1 MIIFRFPVG
10 GGLFLDSD
18 FFRAVFSFP
27 GSFSSLKNAERTA
40 SHDPATKA
48 VPDDRGAES
57 PDAASEFDW
66 KTVLEN
72 ISRGLYSPPSWLSSV
87 KVRAV
92 EGKSVCLETE
102 NQFQAEWAKNHYL
115 GLIREEAGKIYGR
128 GLFEIEIV
136 AGKSSSTGKKNG
148 KRRGEANGEIRDG
161 EFPGT
166 AEASRSINA
175 GNTFE
180 NFIVGPSNQFAHA
193 AALAIAERPGLAYN
207 PLFIHSVT
215 GLGKTHLLHSIGN
228 HVMKKAGPGTKTF
241 CLSAENFTN
250 DVIQGLKTN
259 SMEKF
264 RNRYRFNCDV
274 LLIDDIQFIAGKE
287 STQEEFFHTFNSLYT
302 AKKQIVMTS
311 DKPPSAMQRFEER
324 LKSRFEWGLTA
335 DIQPPEIETKLAII
349 EKKAEAEKVE
359 VPDDVASLIAKS
371 VSNVRE
377 LEGSLNKILAYSKLF
392 HREVEFETAKALLKD
407 LMKKGP
413 PMIITIDLIQ
423 KEVSDF
429 FSISVKDMKSNQK
442 QKKFSEPRQIA
453 MFLSRK
459 YTTSSFPEI
468 GSKFGGK
475 NHSTVVHAVKNV
487 ERKMISDRSVA
498 STVSMLST
506 KLEKLIGP
514 LNY

>member
-1 MIIFRFPVG
+1 M
-10 GGLFLDSD
+10 
-18 FFRAVFSFP
+18 
-27 GSFSSLKNAERTA
+27 KNAERTTE
-40 SHDPATKA
+40 SA
-48 VPDDRGAES
+48 VPDGKKSDSG
-57 PDAASEFDW
+57 PVFDW
-66 KTVLEN
+66 KAVLES
-72 ISRGLYSPPSWLSSV
+72 ISRGIYSPPPWLASV

-92 EGKSVCLETE
+92 EGNSVRLETE
-102 NQFQAEWAKNHYL
+102 NQFQADWARNHYL
-115 GLIREEAGKIYGR
+115 SLIREEAERIYGS

-136 AGKSSSTGKKNG
+136 AGEKPRRVKAPRGSRPEPNG
-148 KRRGEANGEIRDG
+148 DLSE
-161 EFPGT
+161 T
-166 AEASRSINA
+166 AGATHSINL
-175 GNTFE
+175 GNSFE

-193 AALAIAERPGLAYN
+193 AALAIADRPGLAYN
-207 PLFIHSVT
+207 PLFIHSGT

-228 HVMKKAGPGTKTF
+228 HITKKNGAGLKTF
-241 CLSAENFTN
+241 CMSAENFTN
-250 DVIQGLKTN
+250 GVIQGLKTN

-302 AKKQIVMTS
+302 AKKQIVITS

-335 DIQPPEIETKLAII
+335 DIQPPEVETKLAII
-349 EKKAEAEKVE
+349 EKKSEAERVE

-377 LEGSLNKILAYSKLF
+377 LEGSLNKILAYSKMF
-392 HREVEFETAKALLKD
+392 SEEVDFETAKALLKD
-407 LMKKGP
+407 LTRKEP
-413 PMIITIDLIQ
+413 PKIITIDLIQ

-429 FSISVKDMKSNQK
+429 FSITVKDLKSNQK
-442 QKKFSEPRQIA
+442 QKKISEPRQIA

-487 ERKMISDRSVA
+487 EKKMISDRSVA
-498 STVSMLST
+498 STVSVLST
-506 KLEKLIGP
+506 GLEKLIGP

>member
-1 MIIFRFPVG
+1 M
-10 GGLFLDSD
+10 
-18 FFRAVFSFP
+18 
-27 GSFSSLKNAERTA
+27 KNAERTA
-40 SHDPATKA
+40 SRGPAPESAGGAAGEENPEA
-48 VPDDRGAES
+48 V
-57 PDAASEFDW
+57 SEFDW
-66 KTVLEN
+66 KAVLES
-72 ISRGLYSPPSWLSSV
+72 ISEGLYSPPSWLSSV
-87 KVRAV
+87 KIRTV

-102 NQFQAEWAKNHYL
+102 NQFQADWAKNHYL

-128 GLFEIEIV
+128 GPFEIEIV
-136 AGKSSSTGKKNG
+136 SGEKTDAEKNQGKKRG
-148 KRRGEANGEIRDG
+148 KANGEIRGG
-161 EFPGT
+161 EFPRP
-166 AEASRSINA
+166 AESSRSINA
-175 GNTFE
+175 GNTFG

-193 AALAIAERPGLAYN
+193 AALAISERPGLAYN

-228 HVMKKAGPGTKTF
+228 HVMKKAGEGTNIF
-241 CLSAENFTN
+241 CMSAENFTN
-250 DVIQGLKTN
+250 GVIQGLRTN

-302 AKKQIVMTS
+302 AKKQIVITS
-311 DKPPSAMQRFEER
+311 DKPPSVMQRFEER

-335 DIQPPEIETKLAII
+335 DIQPPEIETKLAIV

-359 VPDDVASLIAKS
+359 VPGDVASLIAKS

-392 HREVEFETAKALLKD
+392 HEEVEFETAKTLLRD
-407 LMKKGP
+407 LTRKEP
-413 PMIITIDLIQ
+413 PKIITIDLIQ

-429 FSISVKDMKSNQK
+429 FSITVKDLKSNQK
-442 QKKFSEPRQIA
+442 QRNVSEPRQIA

-487 ERKMISDRSVA
+487 EKKMISDRSVA

-506 KLEKLIGP
+506 GLEKLIGP

>member
-10 GGLFLDSD
+10 GELFLNSG
-18 FFRAVFSFP
+18 FFRTDFPFP
-27 GSFSSLKNAERTA
+27 GSLSSLKNAERTA
-40 SHDPATKA
+40 ESGRAAETESGA
-48 VPDDRGAES
+48 PDGKK
-57 PDAASEFDW
+57 PDSGPVFDW
-66 KTVLEN
+66 KAVLES
-72 ISRGLYSPPSWLSSV
+72 ISKGLYSPPPWLASV
-87 KVRAV
+87 KVMAV
-92 EGKSVCLETE
+92 EGNSVRLETE
-102 NQFQAEWAKNHYL
+102 NQFQADWARNHYL
-115 GLIREEAGKIYGR
+115 GLIREEAERIYGS
-128 GLFEIEIV
+128 GLFEIDIV
-136 AGKSSSTGKKNG
+136 AGEKPSRGKASRNRRPEPNG
-148 KRRGEANGEIRDG
+148 DLSE
-161 EFPGT
+161 T
-166 AEASRSINA
+166 AEAAHSINL
-175 GNTFE
+175 GNSFE

-193 AALAIAERPGLAYN
+193 AALAIADRPGLAYN
-207 PLFIHSVT
+207 PLFIHSGT

-228 HVMKKAGPGTKTF
+228 HITKKNGAGLKTF
-241 CLSAENFTN
+241 CMSAENFTN
-250 DVIQGLKTN
+250 GVIQGLKTN

-302 AKKQIVMTS
+302 AKKQIVITS

-335 DIQPPEIETKLAII
+335 DIQPPEVETKLAII
-349 EKKAEAEKVE
+349 EKKSEAERVE
-359 VPDDVASLIAKS
+359 VPADVASLIAKS

-377 LEGSLNKILAYSKLF
+377 LEGSLNKILAYSKMF
-392 HREVEFETAKALLKD
+392 SKEVDFETAKALLKD
-407 LMKKGP
+407 LTRKEP
-413 PMIITIDLIQ
+413 PKIITIDLIQ

-429 FSISVKDMKSNQK
+429 FSITVKDLKSNQK

-487 ERKMISDRSVA
+487 EKKMISDRSVA
-498 STVSMLST
+498 STVSVLST
-506 KLEKLIGP
+506 GLEKLIGP

>member
-1 MIIFRFPVG
+1 M
-10 GGLFLDSD
+10 
-18 FFRAVFSFP
+18 
-27 GSFSSLKNAERTA
+27 KNAERTA
-40 SHDPATKA
+40 DSGRAAETESVA
-48 VPDDRGAES
+48 PDGKK
-57 PDAASEFDW
+57 PDSGTVFDW
-66 KTVLEN
+66 KEVLES
-72 ISRGLYSPPSWLSSV
+72 ISKGLYSPPPWLASV

-92 EGKSVCLETE
+92 EGNSVRLETE
-102 NQFQAEWAKNHYL
+102 NQFQADWARNHYL
-115 GLIREEAGKIYGR
+115 GLIREEAERIYGS
-128 GLFEIEIV
+128 GLFEIDIV
-136 AGKSSSTGKKNG
+136 AGERP
-148 KRRGEANGEIRDG
+148 RRGKASRSRRPEPNGDLSE
-161 EFPGT
+161 T
-166 AEASRSINA
+166 AEASHSINL
-175 GNTFE
+175 GNSFE

-193 AALAIAERPGLAYN
+193 AALAIADRPGLAYN
-207 PLFIHSVT
+207 PLFIHSGT

-228 HVMKKAGPGTKTF
+228 HITKKNGAGLKTF
-241 CLSAENFTN
+241 CMSAENFTN
-250 DVIQGLKTN
+250 GVIQGLKTN

-302 AKKQIVMTS
+302 AKKQIVITS

-335 DIQPPEIETKLAII
+335 DIQPPEVETKLAII
-349 EKKAEAEKVE
+349 EKKSEAERVE
-359 VPDDVASLIAKS
+359 VPADVASLIAKS

-377 LEGSLNKILAYSKLF
+377 LEGSLNKILAYSKMF
-392 HREVEFETAKALLKD
+392 SKEVDFETAKALLKD
-407 LMKKGP
+407 LTRKEP
-413 PMIITIDLIQ
+413 PKIITIDLIQ

-429 FSISVKDMKSNQK
+429 FSITVKDLKSNQK

-487 ERKMISDRSVA
+487 EKKMISDRSVA
-498 STVSMLST
+498 STVSVLST
-506 KLEKLIGP
+506 SLEKLIGP

>member
-1 MIIFRFPVG
+1 MIILRFPVG
-10 GGLFLDSD
+10 GEFFLDSG
-18 FFRAVFSFP
+18 FFRAGFPFP
-27 GSFSSLKNAERTA
+27 GSLSSLKNAERTA
-40 SHDPATKA
+40 QSGRTTEADSGAA
-48 VPDDRGAES
+48 GAES
-57 PDAASEFDW
+57 PNQGTAFDW
-66 KTVLEN
+66 NAVLK
-72 ISRGLYSPPSWLSSV
+72 SVSKGLHSPPPWLASV

-92 EGKSVCLETE
+92 EGNSVRLETE
-102 NQFQAEWAKNHYL
+102 NQFQADWAKNHYL
-115 GLIREEAGKIYGR
+115 GLIREETERIYGS
-128 GLFEIEIV
+128 GLFEIDIV
-136 AGKSSSTGKKNG
+136 AGE
-148 KRRGEANGEIRDG
+148 KRRGGK
-161 EFPGT
+161 
-166 AEASRSINA
+166 ASRNGRGRPEPNGDLPETGGAAHSINL
-175 GNTFE
+175 GNSFE

-193 AALAIAERPGLAYN
+193 AALAIADRPGLAYN
-207 PLFIHSVT
+207 PLFIHSGT

-228 HVMKKAGPGTKTF
+228 HIMKKNGAGLKTF
-241 CLSAENFTN
+241 CMSAENFTN
-250 DVIQGLKTN
+250 GVIQGLKTN

-335 DIQPPEIETKLAII
+335 DIQPPEVETKLAII
-349 EKKAEAEKVE
+349 EKKSEAERVE
-359 VPDDVASLIAKS
+359 VPADVASLIAKS

-377 LEGSLNKILAYSKLF
+377 LEGSLNKILAYSKMF
-392 HREVEFETAKALLKD
+392 SKEVDFETAKALLRD
-407 LMKKGP
+407 LTRKEP
-413 PMIITIDLIQ
+413 PKIITIDLIQ

-429 FSISVKDMKSNQK
+429 FSITVKDMKSNQK

-487 ERKMISDRSVA
+487 EKKMISDRSVA
-498 STVSMLST
+498 STVSVLST
-506 KLEKLIGP
+506 SLEKLIGP

>member
-1 MIIFRFPVG
+1 M
-10 GGLFLDSD
+10 
-18 FFRAVFSFP
+18 
-27 GSFSSLKNAERTA
+27 KNAERTA
-40 SHDPATKA
+40 PPDPAPEA
-48 VPDDRGAES
+48 VP
-57 PDAASEFDW
+57 EFDW
-66 KTVLEN
+66 EAVLE
-72 ISRGLYSPPSWLSSV
+72 STSKCLYSPPSWLSSV

-102 NQFQAEWAKNHYL
+102 NQFQADWAKNHYL
-115 GLIREEAGKIYGR
+115 GLIREEAGKIYGN

-136 AGKSSSTGKKNG
+136 SGEKSPRG
-148 KRRGEANGEIRDG
+148 KRAGNGPRKEARKANGAARNG
-161 EFPGT
+161 ELPQT
-166 AEASRSINA
+166 AESSESARSINS

-193 AALAIAERPGLAYN
+193 AAHAIAQRPGLAYN

-228 HVMKKAGPGTKTF
+228 HVMKEAGAGTKIF
-241 CLSAENFTN
+241 CMSAENFTN
-250 DVIQGLKTN
+250 GVIQGLKTN

-264 RNRYRFNCDV
+264 RNTYRFNCDV

-302 AKKQIVMTS
+302 AKKQIVITS

-359 VPDDVASLIAKS
+359 VPHDVASLIAKS

-392 HREVEFETAKALLKD
+392 HKEVELETAKALLKD
-407 LMKKGP
+407 LTKKGP
-413 PMIITIDLIQ
+413 PKIITIDLIQ
-423 KEVSDF
+423 KEVGDF
-429 FSISVKDMKSNQK
+429 FSITVKDLKSNQK

-487 ERKMISDRSVA
+487 EKKMISDRSVA
-498 STVSMLST
+498 DTVSILST
-506 KLEKLIGP
+506 GLEKLIGP

>member
-1 MIIFRFPVG
+1 M
-10 GGLFLDSD
+10 
-18 FFRAVFSFP
+18 
-27 GSFSSLKNAERTA
+27 KNAERTA
-40 SHDPATKA
+40 DSGRAAETESVA
-48 VPDDRGAES
+48 PDGKK
-57 PDAASEFDW
+57 PDSGTVFDW
-66 KTVLEN
+66 KAVLES
-72 ISRGLYSPPSWLSSV
+72 ISKGLYSPPPWLASV

-92 EGKSVCLETE
+92 EGNSVRLETE
-102 NQFQAEWAKNHYL
+102 NQFQADWARNHYL
-115 GLIREEAGKIYGR
+115 GLIREEAERIYGS
-128 GLFEIEIV
+128 GLFEIDIV
-136 AGKSSSTGKKNG
+136 AGERP
-148 KRRGEANGEIRDG
+148 RRGKASRSRRPEPNGDLSE
-161 EFPGT
+161 T
-166 AEASRSINA
+166 AEASHSINL
-175 GNTFE
+175 GNSFE

-193 AALAIAERPGLAYN
+193 AALAIADRPGLAYN
-207 PLFIHSVT
+207 PLFIHSGT

-228 HVMKKAGPGTKTF
+228 HITKKNGAGLKTF
-241 CLSAENFTN
+241 CMSAENFTN
-250 DVIQGLKTN
+250 GVIQGLKTN

-302 AKKQIVMTS
+302 AKKQIVITS

-335 DIQPPEIETKLAII
+335 DIQPPEVETKLAII
-349 EKKAEAEKVE
+349 EKKSEAERVE
-359 VPDDVASLIAKS
+359 VPADVASLIAKS

-377 LEGSLNKILAYSKLF
+377 LEGSLNKILAYSKMF
-392 HREVEFETAKALLKD
+392 SKEVDFETAKALLKD
-407 LMKKGP
+407 LTRKEP
-413 PMIITIDLIQ
+413 PKIITIDLIQ

-429 FSISVKDMKSNQK
+429 FSITVKDLKSNQK

-487 ERKMISDRSVA
+487 EKKMISDRSVA
-498 STVSMLST
+498 STVSVLST
-506 KLEKLIGP
+506 GLEKLIGP

>member
-1 MIIFRFPVG
+1 M
-10 GGLFLDSD
+10 
-18 FFRAVFSFP
+18 
-27 GSFSSLKNAERTA
+27 KNAERTA
-40 SHDPATKA
+40 ESGLAAETESVA
-48 VPDDRGAES
+48 PDGKK
-57 PDAASEFDW
+57 PDSGPVFDW
-66 KTVLEN
+66 KAVLES
-72 ISRGLYSPPSWLSSV
+72 ISKGLYSPPPWLASV
-87 KVRAV
+87 KVMAV
-92 EGKSVCLETE
+92 EGNSVRLETE
-102 NQFQAEWAKNHYL
+102 NQFQADWARNHYL
-115 GLIREEAGKIYGR
+115 GLIREEAERIYGS
-128 GLFEIEIV
+128 GLFEIDIV
-136 AGKSSSTGKKNG
+136 AGEKP
-148 KRRGEANGEIRDG
+148 RRGKASRNRRPEPNGDLSE
-161 EFPGT
+161 T
-166 AEASRSINA
+166 AEAAHSINL
-175 GNTFE
+175 GNSFE

-193 AALAIAERPGLAYN
+193 AALAIADRPGLAYN
-207 PLFIHSVT
+207 PLFIHSGT

-228 HVMKKAGPGTKTF
+228 HITKKNGAGLKTF
-241 CLSAENFTN
+241 CMSAENFTN
-250 DVIQGLKTN
+250 GVIQGLKTN

-302 AKKQIVMTS
+302 AKKQIVITS

-335 DIQPPEIETKLAII
+335 DIQPPEVETKLAII
-349 EKKAEAEKVE
+349 EKKSEAERVE
-359 VPDDVASLIAKS
+359 VPADVASLIAKS

-377 LEGSLNKILAYSKLF
+377 LEGSLNKILAYSKMF
-392 HREVEFETAKALLKD
+392 SKEVDFETAKALLKD
-407 LMKKGP
+407 LTRKEP
-413 PMIITIDLIQ
+413 PKIITIDLIQ

-429 FSISVKDMKSNQK
+429 FSITVKDLKSNQK

-487 ERKMISDRSVA
+487 EKKMISDRSVA
-498 STVSMLST
+498 STVSVLST
-506 KLEKLIGP
+506 GLEKLIGP

>member
-1 MIIFRFPVG
+1 M
-10 GGLFLDSD
+10 
-18 FFRAVFSFP
+18 
-27 GSFSSLKNAERTA
+27 KNAERTA
-40 SHDPATKA
+40 QSGQITETESVA
-48 VPDDRGAES
+48 PDGKKS
-57 PDAASEFDW
+57 VSGPVFDW
-66 KTVLEN
+66 KAVLES
-72 ISRGLYSPPSWLSSV
+72 ISKEIYSPPPWLASV

-92 EGKSVCLETE
+92 EGNSVRLETE
-102 NQFQAEWAKNHYL
+102 NQFQADWARSHYL
-115 GLIREEAGKIYGR
+115 SLIREEAERIYGS
-128 GLFEIEIV
+128 GLFEIDIV
-136 AGKSSSTGKKNG
+136 AGEKP
-148 KRRGEANGEIRDG
+148 RRGKAARGGNSRPEPNGDLSE
-161 EFPGT
+161 T
-166 AEASRSINA
+166 AETSHSINL
-175 GNTFE
+175 GNSFE

-193 AALAIAERPGLAYN
+193 AALAIADRPGLAYN
-207 PLFIHSVT
+207 PLFIHSGT

-228 HVMKKAGPGTKTF
+228 HITKKNGAGLKTF
-241 CLSAENFTN
+241 CMSAENFTN
-250 DVIQGLKTN
+250 GVIQGLKTN

-302 AKKQIVMTS
+302 AKKQIVITS

-335 DIQPPEIETKLAII
+335 DIQPPEVETKLAII
-349 EKKAEAEKVE
+349 EKKSEAERVE
-359 VPDDVASLIAKS
+359 VPADVASLIAKS

-377 LEGSLNKILAYSKLF
+377 LEGSLNKILAYSKMF
-392 HREVEFETAKALLKD
+392 SKEVDFETAKALLKD
-407 LMKKGP
+407 LTRKEP
-413 PMIITIDLIQ
+413 PKIITIDLIQ

-429 FSISVKDMKSNQK
+429 FSITVKDLKSNQK

-468 GSKFGGK
+468 GNKFGGK

-487 ERKMISDRSVA
+487 EKKMISDRSVA
-498 STVSMLST
+498 STVSVLST
-506 KLEKLIGP
+506 GLEKLIGP

>member
-1 MIIFRFPVG
+1 M
-10 GGLFLDSD
+10 
-18 FFRAVFSFP
+18 
-27 GSFSSLKNAERTA
+27 KNAERTA
-40 SHDPATKA
+40 DSGRAAETESVA
-48 VPDDRGAES
+48 PDGKK
-57 PDAASEFDW
+57 PDSGTVFDW
-66 KTVLEN
+66 KEVLES
-72 ISRGLYSPPSWLSSV
+72 ISKGLYSPPPWLASV

-92 EGKSVCLETE
+92 EGNSVRLETE
-102 NQFQAEWAKNHYL
+102 NQFQADWARNHYL
-115 GLIREEAGKIYGR
+115 GLIREEAERIYGS
-128 GLFEIEIV
+128 GLFEIDIV
-136 AGKSSSTGKKNG
+136 AGERP
-148 KRRGEANGEIRDG
+148 RRGKASRSRRPEPNGDLSEA
-161 EFPGT
+161 
-166 AEASRSINA
+166 AEASHSINL
-175 GNTFE
+175 GNSFE

-193 AALAIAERPGLAYN
+193 AALAIADRPGLAYN
-207 PLFIHSVT
+207 PLFIHSGT

-228 HVMKKAGPGTKTF
+228 HITKKNGAGLKTF
-241 CLSAENFTN
+241 CMSAENFTN
-250 DVIQGLKTN
+250 GVIQGLKTN

-302 AKKQIVMTS
+302 AKKQIVITS

-335 DIQPPEIETKLAII
+335 DIQPPEVETKLAII
-349 EKKAEAEKVE
+349 EKKSEAERVE
-359 VPDDVASLIAKS
+359 VPADVASLIAKS

-377 LEGSLNKILAYSKLF
+377 LEGSLNKILAYSKMF
-392 HREVEFETAKALLKD
+392 SKEVDFETAKALLKD
-407 LMKKGP
+407 LTRKEP
-413 PMIITIDLIQ
+413 PKIITIDLIQ

-429 FSISVKDMKSNQK
+429 FSITVKDLKSNQK

-487 ERKMISDRSVA
+487 EKKMISDRSVA
-498 STVSMLST
+498 STVSVLST
-506 KLEKLIGP
+506 GLEKLIGP

>member
-1 MIIFRFPVG
+1 M
-10 GGLFLDSD
+10 
-18 FFRAVFSFP
+18 
-27 GSFSSLKNAERTA
+27 KNAERTA
-40 SHDPATKA
+40 ENGRAAETESVA
-48 VPDDRGAES
+48 PDGKK
-57 PDAASEFDW
+57 PDSGTVFDW
-66 KTVLEN
+66 KAVLES
-72 ISRGLYSPPSWLSSV
+72 ISKGLYSPPPWLASV

-92 EGKSVCLETE
+92 EGNSVRLETE
-102 NQFQAEWAKNHYL
+102 NQFQADWARNHYL
-115 GLIREEAGKIYGR
+115 GLIREEAERIYGS
-128 GLFEIEIV
+128 GLFEIDIV
-136 AGKSSSTGKKNG
+136 AGERP
-148 KRRGEANGEIRDG
+148 RRGKASRSRRPEPNGDLSE
-161 EFPGT
+161 T
-166 AEASRSINA
+166 AEASHSINL
-175 GNTFE
+175 GNSFE

-193 AALAIAERPGLAYN
+193 AALAIADRPGLAYN
-207 PLFIHSVT
+207 PLFIHSGT

-228 HVMKKAGPGTKTF
+228 HITKKNGAGLKTF
-241 CLSAENFTN
+241 CMSAENFTN
-250 DVIQGLKTN
+250 GVIQGLKTN

-302 AKKQIVMTS
+302 AKKQIVITS

-335 DIQPPEIETKLAII
+335 DIQPPEVETKLAII
-349 EKKAEAEKVE
+349 EKKSEAERVE
-359 VPDDVASLIAKS
+359 VPADVASLIAKS

-377 LEGSLNKILAYSKLF
+377 LEGSLNKILAYSKMF
-392 HREVEFETAKALLKD
+392 SKEVDFETAKALLKD
-407 LMKKGP
+407 LTRKEP
-413 PMIITIDLIQ
+413 PKIITIDLIQ

-429 FSISVKDMKSNQK
+429 FSITVKDLKSNQK

-487 ERKMISDRSVA
+487 EKKMISDRSVA
-498 STVSMLST
+498 STVSVLST
-506 KLEKLIGP
+506 GLEKLIGP